1 MGLTESITANAKQ
14 LRKKVLSVSIKYV
27 HLAYKYLQWRAL
39 LCFFL
44 LLIIIFLH
52 LNTTVTDFISKFML
66 Y

>member
-27 HLAYKYLQWRAL
+27 HLAYTYLQWRAL
-39 LCFFL
+39 LFFL
-44 LLIIIFLH
+44 LLIITFLH